1 MPIKNNGYTQVKAH
15 ARKERKRK
23 EADYR
28 QGKYDALTLT
38 EKIFLATSRGGSK
51 REIDRLQNPKVK
63 PTKAPTAQAVAVKT
77 DEAFVSDKKRKGK
90 KAVNATN
97 KAARPA
103 KS

>member
-1 MPIKNNGYTQVKAH
+1 MPIKQAGYSQDKAH

-23 EADYR
+23 EADLR

-51 REIDRLQNPKVK
+51 REIERLQNPKAK
-63 PTKAPTAQAVAVKT
+63 PATPPAPVAVALAA
-77 DEAFVSDKKRKGK
+77 EAFVSDKKRKGK
-90 KAVNATN
+90 KEVNAIN
-97 KAARPA
+97 KMARPA